1 MGGLFGHQSA
11 EAACTASVTGLN
23 FGEIDPVNLQPLLNE
38 NPSAQ
43 LNYECTG
50 SISLLTNKYVC
61 IEIHP
66 TGSDIIPRKLS
77 HTSSSS
83 NIDFQIYMDAARSKV
98 WGYRFGNSVYPP
110 MIIDHGRVLVSVGG
124 AKGSLPIY
132 GRLLASSGDLMS
144 KPYGSYTATMSIR
157 VKMSSLAVLGLGAC
171 SFSSDTTTTTL
182 TATANIQK
190 TCNVSATTLDF
201 GVQPSNFSGPINATS
216 QINTHC
222 ANGTDYQIAL
232 NNGLHSVGNT
242 RRMKSADG
250 DYIPYELYNN
260 PQRTQRWG
268 ETLNTAETK
277 KLTSTGHAHQ
287 SIVYGQVPQTQ
298 GLAAAQ
304 YKDTIMVTVTY

>member
-1 MGGLFGHQSA
+1 MQKFRNTIFYIFLMMGGLFGFQSA
-11 EAACTASVTGLN
+11 EAACVVTNLPTLNFDAINPVFPQSSNELASVDLR
-23 FGEIDPVNLQPLLNE
+23 
-38 NPSAQ
+38 
-43 LNYECTG
+43 YECEP
-50 SISLLTNKYVC
+50 NKNQLVC
-61 IEIHP
+61 IEIY
-66 TGSDIIPRKLS
+66 GSRGPNNMRTLS
-77 HTSSSS
+77 HVSSPS
-83 NIDFQIYMDAARSKV
+83 NQMAFNIFKDPARQVV
-98 WGYRFGNSVYPP
+98 W
-110 MIIDHGRVLVSVGG
+110 DHGNDSVSGLIVAYG
-124 AKGSLPIY
+124 KDWNGSGVQSIY
-132 GRLLASSGDLMS
+132 GRLYPTGELQTGL
-144 KPYGSYTATMSIR
+144 YTASIR
-157 VKMSSLAVLGLGAC
+157 LVIRQAQTPSGPCMGKPSES
-171 SFSSDTTTTTL
+171 TL
-182 TATANIQK
+182 TVIANVLK
-190 TCNVSATTLDF
+190 ACTVSATTLDF

-287 SIVYGQVPQTQ
+287 SIVYGQVLPTQ

-304 YKDTIMVTVTY
+304 YKDTITVTVTY